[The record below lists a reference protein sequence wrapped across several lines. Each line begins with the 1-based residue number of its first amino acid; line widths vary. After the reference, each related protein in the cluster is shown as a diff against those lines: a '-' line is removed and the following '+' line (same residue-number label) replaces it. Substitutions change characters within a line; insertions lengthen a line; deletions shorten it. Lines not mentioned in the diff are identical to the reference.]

1 VLRHVEA
8 PDGVRIA
15 CEMSGSGPPLVV
27 VHGAGSARWSFDMLR
42 PHLEGRFTVIAIDR
56 RGRGDSTDG
65 PEYALERECDD
76 VAAVVRDAGHGALLF
91 GHSYGGLVAA
101 GAAIQLDLP
110 GLALYEPAMGGGL
123 ATRDTIERW
132 ERLIEDGEHDAVTR
146 EFLREIAGYDD
157 AAIDAMERTPLW
169 EARREVVPTLP
180 RELRAELAHS
190 FDERALGKVEAP
202 TLLLVG
208 SQSPA
213 WAVKSVEAH
222 AEAIP
227 RAETRVLEGHG
238 HGANVTG
245 PDLLAAEVARFFATG
260 SDVSREP

>member
-1 VLRHVEA
+1 MLRHVTT

-15 CEMSGSGPPLVV
+15 CEVSGEGPPLVL
-27 VHGAGSARWSFDMLR
+27 VHGATSARWSFDAVR
-42 PHLEGRFTVIAIDR
+42 PHLERRFTVIAIDR

-65 PEYALERECDD
+65 NEYGLTHECDD
-76 VAAVVRDAGHGALLF
+76 VAAVVRDAGPGALLL

-101 GAAIQLDLP
+101 GSALQLELP
-110 GLALYEPAMGGGL
+110 RLALYEPAVGRGL
-123 ATRDTIERW
+123 TNAETIERW

-213 WAVKSVEAH
+213 WAVKSVEEH
-222 AEAIP
+222 AKAIP

-245 PDLLAAEVARFFATG
+245 PDLLAAELARFFATG